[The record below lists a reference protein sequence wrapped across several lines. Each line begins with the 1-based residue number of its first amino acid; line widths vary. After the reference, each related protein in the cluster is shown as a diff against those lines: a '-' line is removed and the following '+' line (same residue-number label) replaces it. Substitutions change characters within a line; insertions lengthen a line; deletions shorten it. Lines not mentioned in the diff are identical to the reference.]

1 LTIITTLLAA
11 TLQLLAH
18 AASPPRFFLVVD
30 SSRRL
35 HRRRDIALGETGRG
49 PVRAAAGVKPRVV
62 ARVDQARHFVGR
74 SGAPAVLEQLR
85 RPVFDRDPAAADLE
99 GDVFLRGGAARGADM
114 RGSERSRSCSGKVW
128 GGAFDPMIFVL

>member
-1 LTIITTLLAA
+1 MTIITTLLAA

-18 AASPPRFFLVVD
+18 AASPPRLFLVVD

-74 SGAPAVLEQLR
+74 SGAPAVLEELR

-99 GDVFLRGGAARGADM
+99 GDVCFKGWSSARSRHERIREEQKLLGESYGA
-114 RGSERSRSCSGKVW
+114 ERST
-128 GGAFDPMIFVL
+128 P